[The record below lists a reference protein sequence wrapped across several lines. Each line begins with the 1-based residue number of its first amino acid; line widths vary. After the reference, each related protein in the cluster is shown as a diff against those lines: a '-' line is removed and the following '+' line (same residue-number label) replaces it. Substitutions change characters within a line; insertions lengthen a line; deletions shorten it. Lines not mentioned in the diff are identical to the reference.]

1 MGLLCR
7 ADGEGRVYPRNLQA
21 AAVLQILRQACQEL
35 GVTLACNWGVAS
47 LAREAGGF
55 RLESAQGERLWCAR
69 CVLACGGKASPKH
82 SWEGGGY
89 SLAQALGHRVTELRP
104 ALTALKSLKKC
115 LRSLKGMRVRAKA
128 SLLAAGKPLYQ
139 ESGEVLFGE
148 GSLSGICVFNLSAHL
163 PEHVAGV
170 EVSLDLLED
179 LPYRDALAYVESQ
192 AKAHPSRQAWELF
205 AGALNLR
212 VGEELLKELSVPKE
226 ACFQDLSRQ
235 QLRKAASL
243 AKDWRF
249 PVTGTGGSD
258 SASTRSWAHSS
269 SSDVGNEMVS
279 ASPWERD
286 SSRRYSSN
294 SAFIG
299 LNSCIGARPLV
310 SFIVLKRKGS
320 MQHECFDSLTRRFMT
335 EL

>member
-1 MGLLCR
+1 MERWEIAIIGAGAAGLMAAQAAAKAQRAQGRPVSVVVLEGNPKPGKKLLATGNGRCNLTNLDAGPAHYHGDVALAASLLEACPPSRVLEEFQAMGLLCR
-7 ADGEGRVYPRNLQA
+7 ADSEGRVYPRNLQA

-35 GVTLACNWGVAS
+35 GVTFACDWGVAS

-89 SLAQALGHRVTELRP
+89 ALAQALGHRVTELRP
-104 ALTALKSLKKC
+104 ALTALKSPKKC

-163 PEHVAGV
+163 PENVAGV

-192 AKAHPSRQAWELF
+192 VKAHPNRQAWELF
-205 AGALNLR
+205 AR
-212 VGEELLKELSVPKE
+212 
-226 ACFQDLSRQ
+226 
-235 QLRKAASL
+235 
-243 AKDWRF
+243 
-249 PVTGTGGSD
+249 
-258 SASTRSWAHSS
+258 
-269 SSDVGNEMVS
+269 
-279 ASPWERD
+279 
-286 SSRRYSSN
+286 
-294 SAFIG
+294 I
-299 LNSCIGARPLV
+299 
-310 SFIVLKRKGS
+310 
-320 MQHECFDSLTRRFMT
+320 
-335 EL
+335 